1 MSKLF
6 PELDELDLAP
16 TPEALKTALG
26 AFTKDAGDVP
36 AVAAATTPTTPQHTS
51 ATTVRAQIPRVLE
64 LFERALALPK
74 LKTGGQLKVIACERD
89 DDTRVLFE
97 IGAPPGQSIVFW
109 VTPPGTQGFLATPNF
124 TLVLRGDTSPLADQI
139 LRYCAK
145 RLATLPYDRLLALV
159 PPDVIDDPALAGKVD
174 RHAHREQHGDN
185 GNEWPPADPDDS
197 YMNTIGFGYAPPGAW
212 RNFFQG
218 HENSY
223 GGIENAR
230 GYCQKFEGKV
240 AYVSHTEIECAMSSP
255 TRDDGSIQFWNHLQA
270 IPSTARNPREDWGQ
284 FLFTDMQETEVIK
297 GGAARL
303 DEALESLADSGYMPD
318 VVVLPMTC
326 TTQVIGD
333 DTGRSVEKL
342 KKRGNFRVLNNA
354 DSKETDLFAVLLKEA
369 SERVGFKAVEKIPR
383 SINLMGFP
391 LMPGY
396 QPFIDLLT
404 GAGVTIN
411 SRMLPKVTA
420 DEVGR
425 FMAAELTVLF
435 DWPHLDATY
444 TRMLDGLDVKLV
456 RPPPP
461 IGVANTRAFFAELA
475 VALGEPGLFDA
486 QLDARWAALEPTWNR
501 LQKKARTHRLGLI
514 GAESL
519 VTQWLATRQ
528 MFGVKML
535 DLFEEMGF
543 GVDLVMVP
551 AKGRVAK
558 ERMTEDGRR
567 RTIWV
572 ESAEELETVLESS
585 DASAYYTE
593 AFFDRRL
600 SRSGRN
606 MFSVREFGRLGLDG
620 AVDALRLL
628 VSASE
633 VPFFRTY
640 GRYCGKP
647 FSIGHL

>member
-6 PELDELDLAP
+6 PELDEEDLAA
-16 TPEALKTALG
+16 TPEALRTALG
-26 AFTKDAGDVP
+26 SFVKDEPAPV
-36 AVAAATTPTTPQHTS
+36 AVALPAHGPG
-51 ATTVRAQIPRVLE
+51 TVREQNAEVLA

-74 LKTGGQLKVIACERD
+74 LKSGAQLHVLRCERD

-97 IGAPPGQSIVFW
+97 IKADGAPGVVFW
-109 VTPPGTQGFLATPNF
+109 AVPPGSPGLVTLPNLS
-124 TLVLRGDTSPLADQI
+124 LVLQGDTTAAAEQL
-139 LRYCAK
+139 LRYVGK
-145 RLATLPYDRLLALV
+145 RLATLPYPRLLALV
-159 PPDVIDDPALAGKVD
+159 PADTGESGMAQAPIGK
-174 RHAHREQHGDN
+174 HEHREAQGDH

-240 AYVSHTEIECAMSSP
+240 SYVSHTEIECAMSSP
-255 TRDDGSIQFWNHLQA
+255 TRDDGSVSFWNHLQP
-270 IPSTARNPREDWGQ
+270 IPSQKKQPREDFEQ

-303 DEALESLADSGYMPD
+303 DAVLDALADSGYQPD
-318 VVVLPMTC
+318 VVMLPMTC

-333 DTGRSVEKL
+333 DTGRSIEKL
-342 KKRGNFRVLNNA
+342 KKRRNFRVLNNA
-354 DSKETDLFAVLLKEA
+354 ESKETDLFAVLLAEA
-369 SERVGFKAVEKIPR
+369 AARTGAQEKVPR
-383 SINLMGFP
+383 SLNLMGVP

-396 QPFIDLLT
+396 QPLIDLIT
-404 GAGVTIN
+404 DSGIEVR
-411 SRMLPKVTA
+411 SRILPKVTVE
-420 DEVGR
+420 DVDR
-425 FMAAELTVLF
+425 FLGSALTVLY

-444 TRMLDGLDVKLV
+444 SHMLAGRDMAMV

-461 IGVANTRAFFAELA
+461 IGVQNTRAFFAEIGR
-475 VALGEPGLFDA
+475 ALGEPGVFDA
-486 QLDARWAALEPTWNR
+486 ALDARWAALEPTWNK
-501 LQKKARTHRLGLI
+501 LVKKARTYRLGLI
-514 GAESL
+514 GAEQI
-519 VTQWLATRQ
+519 VNRWLDTRQ
-528 MFGVKML
+528 MFGVKLL
-535 DLFEEMGF
+535 DLLDEMGF
-543 GVDLVMVP
+543 GVDLVLVP
-551 AKGRVAK
+551 QKGHVVRDRIV
-558 ERMTEDGRR
+558 EEGRR

-572 ESAEELETVLESS
+572 ESSEELETVLRTS
-585 DASAYYTE
+585 DVSAYYTE

-600 SRSGRN
+600 SRSGKN
-606 MFSVREFGRLGLDG
+606 LFSVREFGRLGLDG

-628 VSASE
+628 VSACE

-647 FSIGHL
+647 FSIGST

>member
-1 MSKLF
+1 VSKLF

-16 TPEALKTALG
+16 TPAALKSAIE
-26 AFTKDAGDVP
+26 AFTKDAPDLPSV
-36 AVAAATTPTTPQHTS
+36 VAAASPKAVT
-51 ATTVRAQIPRVLE
+51 QIDRTQDPKVIE

-74 LKTGGQLKVIACERD
+74 VRTGAQLRVVRCERD
-89 DDTRVLFE
+89 DDSRVLFE
-97 IGAPPGQSIVFW
+97 IAAAPAPGVVFWIVPPGAP
-109 VTPPGTQGFLATPNF
+109 GFLSTLNF
-124 TLVLRGDTSPLADQI
+124 TIVLRGDTSPLADQI
-139 LRYCAK
+139 IRYCAR
-145 RLATLPYDRLLALV
+145 RLATLPYPRLLALV
-159 PPDVIDDPALAGKVD
+159 PADVAEVPREASAAGN
-174 RHAHREQHGDN
+174 HEHHEQHGSH

-270 IPSTARNPREDWGQ
+270 IPSTAKNPREEWGQ

-369 SERVGFKAVEKIPR
+369 SERTGFKATATIPR

-396 QPFIDLLT
+396 QPFIDMIT
-404 GAGVTIN
+404 SAGVTIN
-411 SRMLPKVTA
+411 ARILPKVTA
-420 DEVGR
+420 DDVER

-444 TRMLDGLDVKLV
+444 TRMLDGLGVRLL

-461 IGVANTRAFFAELA
+461 IGVANTRAFFTELA
-475 VALGEPGLFDA
+475 AALGEPGLFDA
-486 QLDARWAALEPTWNR
+486 QLDARWAALEPTWTR
-501 LQKKARTHRLGLI
+501 LQKKARTQRLGLI

-519 VTQWLATRQ
+519 VTQWLETRQ

-535 DLFEEMGF
+535 DLFEELGF

-551 AKGRVAK
+551 AKGRVARQ
-558 ERMTEDGRR
+558 RMTEEGRR
-567 RTIWV
+567 RTIWI
-572 ESAEELETVLESS
+572 ESAEELEVVLQSS
-585 DASAYYTE
+585 DAAAYYTE

-606 MFSVREFGRLGLDG
+606 AFSVREFGRLGLDG

-628 VSASE
+628 VSACE

-647 FSIGHL
+647 FAIGHL

>member
-16 TPEALKTALG
+16 TPAALKSAID
-26 AFTKDAGDVP
+26 AFTRGAPDLAP
-36 AVAAATTPTTPQHTS
+36 VAAAASPK
-51 ATTVRAQIPRVLE
+51 AVIQIDRTQDPKVIE

-74 LKTGGQLKVIACERD
+74 VRTGGQLRVVRCERD

-97 IGAPPGQSIVFW
+97 IAAAPAPGVVFWIVPPG
-109 VTPPGTQGFLATPNF
+109 PPGFLTTPNF
-124 TLVLRGDTSPLADQI
+124 TMILRGETSPLADQI
-139 LRYCAK
+139 VRYCAK
-145 RLATLPYDRLLALV
+145 RLATLPYPRLLALV
-159 PPDVIDDPALAGKVD
+159 PADVAEVPREAAAAGN
-174 RHAHREQHGDN
+174 HEHHEQHGSH

-270 IPSTARNPREDWGQ
+270 IPSTAKNPRDEWGQ

-369 SERVGFKAVEKIPR
+369 SERTGFKATAQIPR

-411 SRMLPKVTA
+411 SRILPKVTA

-444 TRMLDGLDVKLV
+444 TRMLDGLGVRLV

-461 IGVANTRAFFAELA
+461 IGVASTRAFFAELA
-475 VALGEPGLFDA
+475 TALGEPGLFDA
-486 QLDARWAALEPTWNR
+486 QLDARWAALEPTWTR
-501 LQKKARTHRLGLI
+501 LQKKARTHRLGLV

-519 VTQWLATRQ
+519 VTQWLETRQ

-535 DLFEEMGF
+535 DLLEELGF

-551 AKGRVAK
+551 AKGRVARQ
-558 ERMTEDGRR
+558 RMTEEGRR

-572 ESAEELETVLESS
+572 ESAEELEVVLQSS
-585 DASAYYTE
+585 DAAAYYTE

-606 MFSVREFGRLGLDG
+606 AFSVREFGRIGLDG

-628 VSASE
+628 VSACE

-647 FSIGHL
+647 FSVGHL

>member
-16 TPEALKTALG
+16 TPEALKSALG
-26 AFTKDAGDVP
+26 SFVKDEPEPPKVEA
-36 AVAAATTPTTPQHTS
+36 S
-51 ATTVRAQIPRVLE
+51 ATPSKGAVTTERQQDAKVLE
-64 LFERALALPK
+64 LFERALSLPK
-74 LKTGGQLKVIACERD
+74 LKTGAQLRLRRCERD

-97 IGAPPGQSIVFW
+97 IGAEGAPSVIFWVVPPGS
-109 VTPPGTQGFLATPNF
+109 PGLLALPNCSY
-124 TLVLRGDTSPLADQI
+124 VLRGDTSAVADQL
-139 LRYCAK
+139 LRYVGK
-145 RLATLPYDRLLALV
+145 RLATLPYARLLALV
-159 PPDVIDDPALAGKVD
+159 PPDVGEEGIAGPPVD
-174 RHAHREQHGDN
+174 RNEHRASQGNN
-185 GNEWPPADPDDS
+185 GNEWPPADPDDT

-255 TRDDGSIQFWNHLQA
+255 TRDDGSVSFWNHLEP
-270 IPSTARNPREDWGQ
+270 IPSQPRRPQDEWGQ

-303 DEALESLADSGYMPD
+303 DEALAALADSGYQPD

-354 DSKETDLFAVLLKEA
+354 DSKETDLFAELLKEA
-369 SERVGFKAVEKIPR
+369 SARAGARDVAKTPR
-383 SINLMGFP
+383 SINLMGVP

-396 QPFIDLLT
+396 QPFVDMIT
-404 GAGVTIN
+404 RAGVTVS
-411 SRMLPKVTA
+411 SRILPKVTA
-420 DEVGR
+420 DEVEH
-425 FMAAELTVLF
+425 FLEAELTVLY

-444 TRMLDGLDVKLV
+444 TRMLDGLPVKMV

-461 IGVANTRAFFAELA
+461 IGVANTRAFFGELGT
-475 VALGEPGLFDA
+475 ALGEPGLFDA
-486 QLDARWAALEPTWNR
+486 QLDARWAEIEPTWTK

-519 VTQWLATRQ
+519 MTRWLDTRQ
-528 MFGVKML
+528 MFGVKL
-535 DLFEEMGF
+535 IDLLEELGF

-551 AKGRVAK
+551 GKGRVARQ
-558 ERMTEDGRR
+558 RMTEEGRR

-572 ESAEELETVLESS
+572 ESAEELEVVLKTS
-585 DASAYYTE
+585 DVAAYYTE

-606 MFSVREFGRLGLDG
+606 LFSVREFGRLGLDG
-620 AVDALRLL
+620 ALDALRLL
-628 VSASE
+628 VAACE

>member
-6 PELDELDLAP
+6 PELDEQDLAP
-16 TPEALKTALG
+16 TPEALKSALG
-26 AFTKDAGDVP
+26 SFVKDEPEPPKVEP
-36 AVAAATTPTTPQHTS
+36 AAQAAAAKS
-51 ATTVRAQIPRVLE
+51 AGATVVRAQDRKVLE

-74 LKTGGQLKVIACERD
+74 VKSGAQLRVIRCERD
-89 DDTRVLFE
+89 DDSRVLFE
-97 IGAPPGQSIVFW
+97 IGAEGGPNVIFWVVPPGS
-109 VTPPGTQGFLATPNF
+109 PGFLALPNQSY
-124 TLVLRGDTSPLADQI
+124 VLRGDTNAVADQL
-139 LRYCAK
+139 LRYVGK
-145 RLATLPYDRLLALV
+145 RLATLPYPRLLALV
-159 PPDVIDDPALAGKVD
+159 PADVGEQGVAGAPLD
-174 RHAHREQHGDN
+174 RNEHRASHGDN
-185 GNEWPPADPDDS
+185 GNEWPPADPDDT

-255 TRDDGSIQFWNHLQA
+255 TRDDGSVSFWNHLEP
-270 IPSTARNPREDWGQ
+270 IPSQAKRPQDEWGQ

-303 DEALESLADSGYMPD
+303 DEALASLADSGYQPD

-369 SERVGFKAVEKIPR
+369 SERAGEVAKVPR
-383 SINLMGFP
+383 SINLMGVP

-396 QPFIDLLT
+396 QPFLDMIT
-404 GAGVTIN
+404 RAGVTVS
-411 SRMLPKVTA
+411 SRILPKVTA
-420 DEVGR
+420 DEVAR
-425 FMAAELTVLF
+425 FREAELTVLY

-444 TRMLDGLDVKLV
+444 TRMLDGLNVKMV

-461 IGVANTRAFFAELA
+461 IGVAKTRAFFGELGK
-475 VALGEPGLFDA
+475 ALGEPGLFDA
-486 QLDARWAALEPTWNR
+486 QLDARWAELEPTWTK
-501 LQKKARTHRLGLI
+501 LQKKARTHRLGII

-519 VTQWLATRQ
+519 MDRWLGTRQ
-528 MFGVKML
+528 MFGVELL
-535 DLFEEMGF
+535 DLLEELGF
-543 GVDLVMVP
+543 GVDLVKVP
-551 AKGRVAK
+551 GKGRVARQRIV
-558 ERMTEDGRR
+558 EEGRR

-572 ESAEELETVLESS
+572 ESAEELEVVLKTS
-585 DASAYYTE
+585 DVAAYYTE

-606 MFSVREFGRLGLDG
+606 LFSVREFGRLGLDG

-628 VSASE
+628 VSACE

>member
-16 TPEALKTALG
+16 TPEALKSAIG
-26 AFTKDAGDVP
+26 AFTKDAPDVP
-36 AVAAATTPTTPQHTS
+36 AIAAPTSNTAPQKAAAITE
-51 ATTVRAQIPRVLE
+51 RAQNPKVIE
-64 LFERALALPK
+64 LFEKALALPK
-74 LKTGGQLKVIACERD
+74 VRTGGQLRVVRCERD
-89 DDTRVLFE
+89 DDSRVLFE
-97 IGAPPGQSIVFW
+97 IAAAPAPGVVFWILPPGS
-109 VTPPGTQGFLATPNF
+109 PGFLATPDF

-145 RLATLPYDRLLALV
+145 KLARLPYERLLALV
-159 PPDVIDDPALAGKVD
+159 PADIIEDPALGGAFDPHG
-174 RHAHREQHGDN
+174 HRAAHGDN

-255 TRDDGSIQFWNHLQA
+255 TRDDGSIQFWNHLA
-270 IPSTARNPREDWGQ
+270 PIPSTARNPREDWGQ

-303 DEALESLADSGYMPD
+303 DEALASLADSGYMPD

-369 SERVGFKAVEKIPR
+369 SERTGFKATAQIPR
-383 SINLMGFP
+383 SVNLMGFP

-411 SRMLPKVTA
+411 SRILPKVTA
-420 DEVGR
+420 DEVQN

-444 TRMLDGLDVKLV
+444 TRMLDGLGVKLL

-461 IGVANTRAFFAELA
+461 IGVANTRAFFAELGA
-475 VALGEPGLFDA
+475 ALGDPGLFDA
-486 QLDARWAALEPTWNR
+486 QLDARWKVLEPTWNR

-519 VTQWLATRQ
+519 VTKWLETRQ

-535 DLFEEMGF
+535 ELLEEMGF

-551 AKGRVAK
+551 QKGRVARQ
-558 ERMTEDGRR
+558 RMTEEGRR

-572 ESAEELETVLESS
+572 ESAEELEVVLTSS
-585 DASAYYTE
+585 DAAAYYTE

-606 MFSVREFGRLGLDG
+606 LFSVREFGRIGLDG

-628 VSASE
+628 VSACE

>member
-1 MSKLF
+1 VSKLF
-6 PELDELDLAP
+6 PELDEVDLAP
-16 TPEALKTALG
+16 TPEALKSAIG
-26 AFTKDAGDVP
+26 AFTKGAPDLPPV
-36 AVAAATTPTTPQHTS
+36 VAAAAPKVVIQ
-51 ATTVRAQIPRVLE
+51 VERQQDRKVLE

-74 LKTGGQLKVIACERD
+74 VRTGGQLRVVRCERD

-97 IGAPPGQSIVFW
+97 IAAAPAPGVVFWIVPPGSPGFL
-109 VTPPGTQGFLATPNF
+109 VTPEF
-124 TLVLRGDTSPLADQI
+124 TFVLRGETSPLADQI
-139 LRYCAK
+139 VRYCAK
-145 RLATLPYDRLLALV
+145 RLTKLPYERLLALV
-159 PPDVIDDPALAGKVD
+159 PADLGEVAREAAAAG
-174 RHAHREQHGDN
+174 HHEHHEQHG
-185 GNEWPPADPDDS
+185 GEGSEWPPADPDDS

-270 IPSTARNPREDWGQ
+270 IPSTARNPREEWGQ

-303 DEALESLADSGYMPD
+303 DEALASLADSGYMPD

-354 DSKETDLFAVLLKEA
+354 DSKETDLFAVLLNEA
-369 SERVGFKAVEKIPR
+369 SARVGFKATPKIPR

-411 SRMLPKVTA
+411 SRILPKVTA
-420 DEVGR
+420 DEVQH

-444 TRMLDGLDVKLV
+444 TRMLGGLDVRLV

-486 QLDARWAALEPTWNR
+486 QLDARWKVLEPTWNR

-519 VTQWLATRQ
+519 VMKWLETRQ

-535 DLFEEMGF
+535 DLFDELGF

-551 AKGRVAK
+551 AKGRVANQ
-558 ERMTEDGRR
+558 RMTEEGRR

-572 ESAEELETVLESS
+572 ESAEELEVVLQSS
-585 DASAYYTE
+585 DAAAYYTE

-606 MFSVREFGRLGLDG
+606 QFSVREFGRIGLDG
-620 AVDALRLL
+620 AIDALRLL